1 MNKHI
6 SYKQDQ
12 LFVEDVAVRDITGSL
27 RTPFYLYSRT
37 TIKDNFNRFTSS
49 LEGLDRIIC
58 YSVKAN
64 SNLSVLETI
73 AKLGGGADV
82 VSLGEYRRAL
92 RAGIDPKKI
101 VFSGVGKQDF
111 EIAETLKSSLL
122 QFNIESVS
130 ELEAINKIAI
140 NLNKLAPIAFRVNP
154 DIDAGTHE
162 NISTGK
168 ADNKFGIPI
177 SEAKEVYQYASKLDK
192 IKIVGVDV
200 HIGSQITNLN
210 AFRQTFENLEKLIY
224 DLKERNIHLDNVDIG
239 GGLGIKYTDDDIEPD
254 LNEYATLVK
263 QKLGNL
269 NCRIIFEPGRYI
281 VGNSGILVTKVLYKK
296 KSQNKN
302 FLITDAGMNDFSR
315 TALYGAAH
323 RLIPLSQENIRA
335 ETEIYDVVGPV
346 CESTDTFLRNHLV
359 ENAEEGD
366 FLAFLDVG
374 AYGAVLSSEY
384 NTRPL
389 VPEIMVYKE
398 RYEIVRSRPTYEEI
412 FDKEVIPNWE

>member
-1 MNKHI
+1 MNKQI
-6 SYKQDQ
+6 SYRLDE
-12 LFVEDVAVRDITGSL
+12 LFVEDVSVSEIADSL
-27 RTPFYLYSRT
+27 RTPFYVYSRS
-37 TIKDNFNRFTSS
+37 TIKNNFVRFKKSM
-49 LEGLDRIIC
+49 EGLDGIIC

-82 VSLGEYRRAL
+82 VSLGEYQRAL

-140 NLNKLAPIAFRVNP
+140 NLNKEAPIAFRVNP

-177 SEAKEVYQYASKLDK
+177 SKAKEIYQHASKLDK

-224 DLKERNIHLDNVDIG
+224 DLRACDIHLENVDIG
-239 GGLGIKYTDDDIEPD
+239 GGLGIKYTDDDVEPD
-254 LNEYATLVK
+254 LREYSKLVK
-263 QKLGNL
+263 QILGNL

-323 RLIPLSQENIRA
+323 RLIPLSQESREA
-335 ETEIYDVVGPV
+335 TEIYDVVGPV

-398 RYEIVRSRPTYEEI
+398 RYEVVRSRPTYEEI
-412 FDKEVIPNWE
+412 FEKEVIPNWE

>member
-1 MNKHI
+1 MNKKI
-6 SYKQDQ
+6 SYKKGQ
-12 LFVEDVAVRDITGSL
+12 LFVEAIAMSEITRSL
-27 RTPFYLYSRT
+27 RTPFYVYSRAI
-37 TIKDNFNRFTSS
+37 IKDNFDRFKRSI
-49 LEGLDRIIC
+49 EGLDGIIC

-82 VSLGEYRRAL
+82 VSLGEFQKAV

-130 ELEAINKIAI
+130 ELEMINKIARS
-140 NLNKLAPIAFRVNP
+140 LNKEAPIAIRVNP

-162 NISTGK
+162 SISTGK

-177 SEAKEVYQYASKLDK
+177 GNAKEIYQYASKLDK
-192 IKIVGVDV
+192 IRVVGIDV
-200 HIGSQITNLN
+200 HIGSQISNLN
-210 AFRQTFENLEKLIY
+210 AFRQTFENLEKLIN
-224 DLKERNIHLDNVDIG
+224 DLKDINIVLENIDIG
-239 GGLGIKYTDDDIEPD
+239 GGLGIKYTEDDIEPD
-254 LNEYATLVK
+254 VQKYGKLV
-263 QKLGNL
+263 QQILGNL

-281 VGNSGILVTKVLYKK
+281 VGNSGILVTKVLHKK

-323 RLIPLSQENIRA
+323 RLIPLSKEKSR
-335 ETEIYDVVGPV
+335 ETEVYDVVGPV
-346 CESTDTFLRNHLV
+346 CETTDTFLKNYLM
-359 ENAEEGD
+359 EKAETGD
-366 FLAFLDVG
+366 FFAFLDVG

-389 VPEIMVYKE
+389 VPEIMVHKT
-398 RYEIVRSRPTYEEI
+398 RHEIVRPRPTYDEI

>member
-1 MNKHI
+1 MNKQI
-6 SYKQDQ
+6 LYKQGQ
-12 LFVEDVAVRDITGSL
+12 LFVEDVAMSEITRSL
-27 RTPFYLYSRT
+27 RTPFYVYSRAV
-37 TIKDNFNRFTSS
+37 IKDNFDRFKRSI
-49 LEGLDRIIC
+49 EGLDGLIC

-82 VSLGEYRRAL
+82 VSLGEFQRAL

-111 EIAETLKSSLL
+111 EIAEMLKSSLL
-122 QFNIESVS
+122 QFNVESLS
-130 ELEAINKIAI
+130 ELEMINEIAI
-140 NLNKLAPIAFRVNP
+140 SLNIEAPIAFRVNP

-177 SEAKEVYQYASKLDK
+177 GNAKEIYKYASKLEK
-192 IKIVGVDV
+192 IKVVGIDV
-200 HIGSQITNLN
+200 HIGSQISNLN
-210 AFRQTFENLEKLIY
+210 AFRQTFEHLKKLID
-224 DLKERNIHLDNVDIG
+224 DLKGINIVLENIDIG
-239 GGLGIKYTDDDIEPD
+239 GGLGIKYTEDDIQPD
-254 LNEYATLVK
+254 LQEYGKLVK
-263 QKLGNL
+263 QILGNL

-281 VGNSGILVTKVLYKK
+281 VGNSGILVTKVLHKK

-315 TALYGAAH
+315 TALYGATH
-323 RLIPLSQENIRA
+323 RLIPLTKEKSG
-335 ETEIYDVVGPV
+335 ETEVYDVVGPV
-346 CESTDTFLRNHLV
+346 CETTDTFLKNYPV
-359 ENAEEGD
+359 EKAEAGD
-366 FLAFLDVG
+366 FFVFLDVG

-389 VPEIMVYKE
+389 IPEIMVFNK
-398 RYEIVRSRPTYEEI
+398 RYEIVRPRPTYDEI
-412 FDKEVIPNWE
+412 FDKEVMPNWE